1 MSSYNEN
8 TVRNVAFVAHTGA
21 GKTTLCESL
30 LFNHGKTTRLGSV
43 TEGNTV
49 SDFDPIEIERKISIS
64 LSLMNFT
71 VGEVKINLLDTPGY
85 ADFIL
90 ELLNGA
96 TAVDA
101 AIVVVGASDGIQVG
115 TMRAWEVIEK
125 QGLPRAVYISKLDK
139 ENTDFF
145 KTVEAIQGSF
155 GKECV
160 PVFVPIISSGSFKGV
175 ANLLTKAGM
184 DQLSGEL
191 KAKAESLR
199 EAMIELVAEVDDA
212 FVEKYLNGETL
223 SDAEIT
229 AAFEK
234 ALFQRRIVPIL
245 CGQALTAVGI
255 KELAGLIAGYFP
267 APARRAQ
274 EDAVDSQKKEPVR
287 INVSSSEPLSGFVF
301 KTISD
306 PHVGQISVF
315 KIVSGRLNSNTEFYN
330 VEQESVERIG
340 QLYILQGKEQLPVD
354 AIAAGDIGAV
364 AKLKNTHTGD
374 SMGDAKRRVLFNK
387 KMQREPSI
395 SYSLKPKTR
404 QDEDKISQ
412 ALARLTI
419 EDQGIR
425 TSRDSQTKE
434 LILSGMGDM
443 HLEITIDKLRRRYHV
458 DVEVGTPKVPYKET
472 IKKQAKMHHKHKKQS
487 GGHGQYGDVWLQL
500 DPLPRGG
507 EFEFVDKVVGGV
519 VPRQFIPSVEK
530 GVRKVLTE
538 GALAGYPLVDLRVT
552 LYDGSYHDVDSSDMA
567 FQIAGG
573 MALRKGVLEASPILL
588 EPIMDVEIVIPED
601 FLGAVNGDLS
611 SRRGRVSGME
621 AAGSNQKIRA
631 HVPLAEMLR
640 YATDLRSLTHGQGA
654 HSMTFL
660 HYEEV
665 PARIAEKIIAVAK
678 FEHHKEEE

>member
-199 EAMIELVAEVDDA
+199 ESLIELIAEVDDT

-223 SDAEIT
+223 SDAEI
-229 AAFEK
+229 ASAFK
-234 ALFQRRIVPIL
+234 QALFQRKIVPIL

-330 VEQESVERIG
+330 VDQESVERIG

-573 MALRKGVLEASPILL
+573 MALRKGVLEATPILL

-665 PARIAEKIIAVAK
+665 PARIAEKIIAAAK

>member
-1 MSSYNEN
+1 
-8 TVRNVAFVAHTGA
+8 
-21 GKTTLCESL
+21 
-30 LFNHGKTTRLGSV
+30 
-43 TEGNTV
+43 
-49 SDFDPIEIERKISIS
+49 
-64 LSLMNFT
+64 
-71 VGEVKINLLDTPGY
+71 
-85 ADFIL
+85 
-90 ELLNGA
+90 
-96 TAVDA
+96 
-101 AIVVVGASDGIQVG
+101 
-115 TMRAWEVIEK
+115 
-125 QGLPRAVYISKLDK
+125 
-139 ENTDFF
+139 
-145 KTVEAIQGSF
+145 
-155 GKECV
+155 
-160 PVFVPIISSGSFKGV
+160 
-175 ANLLTKAGM
+175 
-184 DQLSGEL
+184 
-191 KAKAESLR
+191 
-199 EAMIELVAEVDDA
+199 
-212 FVEKYLNGETL
+212 
-223 SDAEIT
+223 
-229 AAFEK
+229 
-234 ALFQRRIVPIL
+234 
-245 CGQALTAVGI
+245 
-255 KELAGLIAGYFP
+255 
-267 APARRAQ
+267 
-274 EDAVDSQKKEPVR
+274 
-287 INVSSSEPLSGFVF
+287 
-301 KTISD
+301 
-306 PHVGQISVF
+306 
-315 KIVSGRLNSNTEFYN
+315 
-330 VEQESVERIG
+330 
-340 QLYILQGKEQLPVD
+340 
-354 AIAAGDIGAV
+354 
-364 AKLKNTHTGD
+364 
-374 SMGDAKRRVLFNK
+374 MGDAKRRVLFNK

-573 MALRKGVLEASPILL
+573 MALRKGVLEATPILL

-665 PARIAEKIIAVAK
+665 PARIAEKIIAAAK